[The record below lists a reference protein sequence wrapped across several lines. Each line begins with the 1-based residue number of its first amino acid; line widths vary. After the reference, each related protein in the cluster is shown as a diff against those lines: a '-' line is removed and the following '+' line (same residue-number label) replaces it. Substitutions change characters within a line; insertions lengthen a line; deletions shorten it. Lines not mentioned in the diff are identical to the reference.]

1 MSAEPDPTEKPSGPS
16 RRTKLLARV
25 FIIGLGLLV
34 LAHAAA
40 LILAR

>member
-1 MSAEPDPTEKPSGPS
+1 MSGKPDPIDQPSAPT

-25 FIIGLGLLV
+25 LIIGLGLLV

-40 LILAR
+40 LVFGR